1 MKTVRTVKTRFLWDR
16 FLSCWLPPEDVT
28 GDVRGDIDKALR
40 KTYTYEGGTGTF
52 ALKGGP
58 SGIVI
63 TEAATRVASK
73 IPPRRTP
80 DWLEW
85 VGALPRKDVT
95 AFLDEAVRDLIATP
109 RPHVIIKTGRS
120 PLALDEI
127 VLGNGTLVVVNE
139 PGRTTATDSVRVRRA
154 RRALEVFG
162 SVSRMKDA
170 RRLLDDR
177 SKAMADTDEIDRKI
191 RSMIEKLRITPDTFF
206 DAVALLEGT
215 TRLELKLV
223 EQGS

>member
-1 MKTVRTVKTRFLWDR
+1 MKICFLWDR
-16 FLSCWLPPEDVT
+16 FLSCWLPPDDVT
-28 GDVRGDIDKALR
+28 GDVRRGIDRALG

-63 TEAATRVASK
+63 TKAQTRVASK

-95 AFLDEAVRDLIATP
+95 AFLDEAVRDFIATP
-109 RPHVIIKTGRS
+109 RPHVILRTGRS
-120 PLALDEI
+120 PLVLDEI

-139 PGRTTATDSVRVRRA
+139 PGRTMVTDSVRIHRA

-162 SVSRMKDA
+162 SVGRMKDA
-170 RRLLDDR
+170 RRLLD
-177 SKAMADTDEIDRKI
+177 E
-191 RSMIEKLRITPDTFF
+191 
-206 DAVALLEGT
+206 
-215 TRLELKLV
+215 
-223 EQGS
+223 